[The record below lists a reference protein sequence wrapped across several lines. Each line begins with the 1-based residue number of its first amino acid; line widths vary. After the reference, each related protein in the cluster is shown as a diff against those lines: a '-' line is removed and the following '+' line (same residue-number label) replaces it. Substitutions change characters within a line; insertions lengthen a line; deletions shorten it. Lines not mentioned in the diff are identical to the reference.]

1 MFRTNLS
8 LTVRKVRKGMAIV
21 DISGD
26 VTAAAEGALMETL
39 ITTKAEGVEVLVLNF
54 SDLAYMNSSG
64 IGMLVTFLIRAN
76 RQSQRVVAFGLNEH
90 YRQIFDLTKLNE
102 VIHVYETEED
112 VLAGEGKA

>member
-1 MFRTNLS
+1 MFKINLS
-8 LTVRKVRKGMAIV
+8 LTVRKVRKGLAIV

-39 ITTKAEGVEVLVLNF
+39 ITSKVDNVKVLALNF
-54 SDLAYMNSSG
+54 SGLTYMNSSG

-76 RQSQRVVAFGLNEH
+76 RQNQRVVAYGLNEH

-102 VIHVYETEED
+102 VIHVYETEEE
-112 VLAGEGKA
+112 VLAGEK

>member
-8 LTVRKVRKGMAIV
+8 LTVRKVHKGMVIV

-26 VTAAAEGALMETL
+26 VTAAAEGSLMETL
-39 ITTKAEGVEVLVLNF
+39 ITTKAEGVRVIVLNF
-54 SDLAYMNSSG
+54 SGLAYMNSSG

-76 RQSQRVVAFGLNEH
+76 RQSQRVVAYGLNEH

-102 VIHVYETEED
+102 VIHVYDTEAD
-112 VLAGEGKA
+112 VLAGEVVS